1 MQVSNN
7 QNFEKFTKKKTEKTS
22 DSINRRKEQKLET
35 MRLKALRKFIE
46 NNQNYHT
53 YLINFYF

>member
-7 QNFEKFTKKKTEKTS
+7 PSNFEKFTKKKTEKTS
-22 DSINRRKEQKLET
+22 DRINRRKEQKLET

-46 NNQNYHT
+46 NNQN
-53 YLINFYF
+53 

>member
-7 QNFEKFTKKKTEKTS
+7 QNFEKFPKKERGELSNKLIT
-22 DSINRRKEQKLET
+22 RKKQKLET

-46 NNQNYHT
+46 NNQN
-53 YLINFYF
+53 

>member
-22 DSINRRKEQKLET
+22 DKINRRKEQKLKT
-35 MRLKALRKFIE
+35 RRIRALKKFIE
-46 NNQNYHT
+46 NNRN
-53 YLINFYF
+53 

>member
-7 QNFEKFTKKKTEKTS
+7 PSNFEKFTKKKTSKPSNKLIT
-22 DSINRRKEQKLET
+22 RKKQKLET

-46 NNQNYHT
+46 NNQN
-53 YLINFYF
+53 

>member
-22 DSINRRKEQKLET
+22 DKINRRKEQKLNT
-35 MRLKALRKFIE
+35 RRIRALKKFIE
-46 NNQNYHT
+46 NNRN
-53 YLINFYF
+53 